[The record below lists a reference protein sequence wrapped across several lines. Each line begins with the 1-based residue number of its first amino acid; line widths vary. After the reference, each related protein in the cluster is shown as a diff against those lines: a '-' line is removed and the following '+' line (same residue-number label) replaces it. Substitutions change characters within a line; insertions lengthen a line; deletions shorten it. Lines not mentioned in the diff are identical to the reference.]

1 MGRGVFMKFKRTF
14 KLVLLILLSLSVS
27 LVVYLQDYE
36 LATYSRVLPETSS
49 NADLTFSVLSDIHS
63 NDSKLEEA
71 LMDLYKINPNKD
83 AIILNGD
90 TVDQGLVSHY
100 EDIKKT
106 LNKSKRLLPEI
117 VIRNIGN
124 HEFFD
129 YDNGTLAPEQ
139 VQTYLDRYFEFS
151 GQKKV
156 YNDRWIKGYHFIS
169 LGTESGNTKEL
180 GAVKALISKEQLKW
194 FEEKLAENYVEG
206 RPIFVFLHQHLS
218 TAMKGWV
225 GTDQAKEIDSILSK
239 YKEAV
244 VFTSHTHVSFETNN
258 VFTDRPYTI
267 VHTGGIYYQL
277 TPDGKGGRT
286 REDGS
291 QGIYVEVKGNTV
303 TVRGREFIKKK
314 WMFEKTITK

>member
-1 MGRGVFMKFKRTF
+1 MRLKRGF
-14 KLVLLILLSLSVS
+14 KLVLLVLLSLSLS
-27 LVVYLQDYE
+27 LVIYLQDYD
-36 LATYSRVLPETSS
+36 LAAYSRALPEASS
-49 NADLTFSVLSDIHS
+49 KSDLAFSVLSDIHS
-63 NDSKLEEA
+63 NSSKLEEA
-71 LMDLYKINPNKD
+71 LIDLYKINPHKD
-83 AIILNGD
+83 AVILNGD

-151 GQKKV
+151 GEKKV
-156 YNDRWIKGYHFIS
+156 YSDRWIKGYHFIT

-194 FEEKLAENYVEG
+194 FEEKLAENYVAG

-218 TAMKGWV
+218 TAMRGWV
-225 GTDQAKEIDSILSK
+225 GTDQAKELDEILSK
-239 YKEAV
+239 YKEAI

-258 VFTDRPYTI
+258 VFTDKPYTI
-267 VHTGGIYYQL
+267 VHTGGINYQL
-277 TPDGKGGRT
+277 SPDGKGGRA

-291 QGIYVEVKGNTV
+291 QGIYVEVSGSAV
-303 TVRGREFIKKK
+303 TVKGREFIKKQ
-314 WMFEKTITK
+314 WMFEKTIIK